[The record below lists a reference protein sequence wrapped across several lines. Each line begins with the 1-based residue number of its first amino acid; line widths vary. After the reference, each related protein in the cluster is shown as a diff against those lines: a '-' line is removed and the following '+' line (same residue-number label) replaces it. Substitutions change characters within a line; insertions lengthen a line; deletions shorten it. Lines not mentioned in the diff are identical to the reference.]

1 VDALKDRLEQGAR
14 FHGDAAQSAGKMP
27 AELVFVEGPRTLE
40 GQDHAG
46 ER

>member
-27 AELVFVEGPRTLE
+27 AELVFVEGRQLPPPE
-40 GQDHAG
+40 GG
-46 ER
+46 GL